1 MLKDE
6 SANTNRR
13 TMNKLSDILLKLGT
27 VVVLVV
33 AATTNQQY
41 SFYTFVRW
49 AVLATSI
56 YFAYK
61 SYDRKQFGLVIYFS
75 ITAIL
80 FNPFKPLWFQKETWH
95 LIDWIIATITFITL
109 YFDWRVNSKPKEA

>member
-1 MLKDE
+1 
-6 SANTNRR
+6 
-13 TMNKLSDILLKLGT
+13 MNKLTDILLKLGT

-33 AATTNQQY
+33 AATTKQQY

-49 AVLATSI
+49 TVLATSI

-61 SYDRKQFGLVIYFS
+61 SYDRKQIGLVIYFS

-80 FNPFKPLWFQKETWH
+80 FNPFKPFWFQKETWH
-95 LIDWIIATITFITL
+95 LIDWIVSAITFITI
-109 YFDWRVNSKPKEA
+109 YFDWKMNFKSKEA